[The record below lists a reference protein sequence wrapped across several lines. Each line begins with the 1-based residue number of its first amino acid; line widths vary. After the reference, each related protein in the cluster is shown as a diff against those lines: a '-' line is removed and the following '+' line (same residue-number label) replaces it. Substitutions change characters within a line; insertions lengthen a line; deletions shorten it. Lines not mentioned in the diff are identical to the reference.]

1 MLYIS
6 AVWICNILFTHSSI
20 DGNWGWFYS
29 GAIMNNAT
37 MHTHVQAFVWLYV
50 FNSLGYIVRSKIV
63 GSYDNSIFYLLRT
76 CWIVFQSDCTIL
88 HSHAMCGG
96 SSFPISLPTFV
107 YSFFWLQLSWWVLSG
122 MSLWLWSP
130 FPKTKDA
137 EHLSMCLLAICMS
150 SLDKCLFVFFA
161 HF

>member
-6 AVWICNILFTHSSI
+6 VVWVYNILFTHSSI

-37 MHTHVQAFVWLYV
+37 IHTHVQAFVWLYV

-88 HSHAMCGG
+88 HSHAMCKG
-96 SSFPISLPTFV
+96 SSLPTSLPTLVIVLFLFLKSS
-107 YSFFWLQLSWWVLSG
+107 YWIWSDFSWSW
-122 MSLWLWSP
+122 
-130 FPKTKDA
+130 
-137 EHLSMCLLAICMS
+137 
-150 SLDKCLFVFFA
+150 FVFLPLVFFNFNSDGWLSA
-161 HF
+161 EKLD